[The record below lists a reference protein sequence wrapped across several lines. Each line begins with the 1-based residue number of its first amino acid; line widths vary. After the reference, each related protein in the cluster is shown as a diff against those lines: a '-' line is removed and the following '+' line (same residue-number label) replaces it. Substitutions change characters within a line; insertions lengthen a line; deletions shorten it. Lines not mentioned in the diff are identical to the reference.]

1 MRNLH
6 RIFVCSTYRLSLG
19 VIISIYQCIRALDK
33 PSEKES
39 NNRMEEIEEMEE
51 IGAILSYQVAKNV
64 PDQLLHT
71 GLWNM
76 GPPKDLNGAKLIL
89 DDQEN
94 HLDPFPI
101 SLVTLKSFRDLLFHK
116 PVTGQT
122 LFLTFLTANR
132 L

>member
-6 RIFVCSTYRLSLG
+6 LTFVYSTYRLLLG

-64 PDQLLHT
+64 PDLKRLACNRREASSSLLHPHCADT
-71 GLWNM
+71 HTQHN
-76 GPPKDLNGAKLIL
+76 KKVDEHQIAK
-89 DDQEN
+89 
-94 HLDPFPI
+94 
-101 SLVTLKSFRDLLFHK
+101 
-116 PVTGQT
+116 
-122 LFLTFLTANR
+122 
-132 L
+132 

>member
-6 RIFVCSTYRLSLG
+6 LTFVYSTYRLSLG

-39 NNRMEEIEEMEE
+39 NNRMEEMEE

-94 HLDPFPI
+94 HLDPFSI

-116 PVTGQT
+116 PVTGQE

>member
-1 MRNLH
+1 MDQ
-6 RIFVCSTYRLSLG
+6 S
-19 VIISIYQCIRALDK
+19 
-33 PSEKES
+33 SE
-39 NNRMEEIEEMEE
+39 EE

-89 DDQEN
+89 DDQGN

-116 PVTGQT
+116 PVTGQE